1 MSKTDKY
8 NLVEGNIVSRLF
20 FVASPIIVTQIFQ
33 MAYNLTDMFW
43 LGRLSSDSVAAS
55 GTAGLY
61 LWLSLALFLFGRMGA
76 EIGVSQNLG
85 KGDKENARTF
95 AQNAI
100 VIAIVLGIAC
110 SAFFV
115 AFHQQLIGFFG
126 IQEAHVEKD
135 AREYLA
141 IVSLGLP
148 FVFTTA
154 AITGIFNGAGNS
166 RMSMLVNGFG
176 FTLNI
181 VLDPILIF
189 TAGLGIHGAAI
200 ATVIANIL
208 TVSLAL
214 IMLYKNKNRP
224 FEKMIL
230 LIRPKLE
237 VIKQIGKWVTPVSIE
252 SFLFTTLTM
261 MLTPLIANYG
271 AGALATVR
279 VGNQIESLTWLIAG
293 GYAAALTAFT
303 GQNFGAGKWTRI
315 NKGFKLSSIMMT
327 GWGIFVALLLA
338 FAGGALYRVFVPN
351 DPEVITMG
359 IFYLQLLA
367 FIQIPACLEG
377 VAAGVFRGMGKTVPP
392 SVSSIIS
399 NVMRVVLAYTF
410 TAFTD
415 LGLTGIWLAVVISA
429 AVRGTWI
436 FIWYVVYSRKM
447 LKADI
452 EPIQDN
458 EQGDSIHISE
468 NV

>member
-1 MSKTDKY
+1 
-8 NLVEGNIVSRLF
+8 
-20 FVASPIIVTQIFQ
+20 
-33 MAYNLTDMFW
+33 
-43 LGRLSSDSVAAS
+43 
-55 GTAGLY
+55 
-61 LWLSLALFLFGRMGA
+61 
-76 EIGVSQNLG
+76 
-85 KGDKENARTF
+85 
-95 AQNAI
+95 
-100 VIAIVLGIAC
+100 
-110 SAFFV
+110 
-115 AFHQQLIGFFG
+115 
-126 IQEAHVEKD
+126 
-135 AREYLA
+135 
-141 IVSLGLP
+141 
-148 FVFTTA
+148 
-154 AITGIFNGAGNS
+154 
-166 RMSMLVNGFG
+166 MSMLVNGFG